1 MIAAM
6 FSPRRHAFLGGQP
19 GAAMSR
25 KDGGG
30 VSLGL
35 VASVAAHA
43 ALLAGLLWLTAGLS
57 RSPARPSPIIVNV
70 VESPDPEPPG
80 PPAPDASG
88 EAAPDIAEPIPQQ
101 AVAPV
106 PPPEVEPEPVEA
118 VGDAVTLEPPNTSDL
133 LSESQLA
140 GAMSAEAEGSGGG
153 ESAGGGSGGGGCNT
167 ARVLQRALQRDPM
180 VSRAVMSAGRAGKAV
195 MLWDGAWVRSG
206 DQDGKG
212 LSGVRQALTWELAFT
227 PAACRDK
234 RMQGL
239 VVLSLVD
246 GTRFA
251 IGAENWRWSDLLEV
265 PEATGR

>member
-1 MIAAM
+1 MN
-6 FSPRRHAFLGGQP
+6 
-19 GAAMSR
+19 R
-25 KDGGG
+25 KDRGG

-35 VASVAAHA
+35 GVSVAVHA
-43 ALLAGLLWLTAGLS
+43 AVLAGLLWLTAGLS
-57 RSPARPSPIIVNV
+57 RSPTRPSPIIVSV

-80 PPAPDASG
+80 PPAPESSG
-88 EAAPDIAEPIPQQ
+88 EAAPEIAEPMAQQ
-101 AVAPV
+101 AVAPT
-106 PPPEVEPEPVEA
+106 PPPEVEPEPVDA
-118 VGDAVTLEPPNTSDL
+118 VGDVVTPEPPNTSDL

-140 GAMSAEAEGSGGG
+140 GAISAEAEGSGGG
-153 ESAGGGSGGGGCNT
+153 ESAAGGNGGGGCNT

-180 VSRAVMSAGRAGKAV
+180 VGRAVMTAGRAGKAV

-212 LSGVRQALTWELAFT
+212 LSGVRQAIAWELAFT
-227 PAACRDK
+227 PAACRAK

-251 IGAENWRWSDLLEV
+251 IGADDWRWSDLLEV
-265 PEATGR
+265 PDAAGR